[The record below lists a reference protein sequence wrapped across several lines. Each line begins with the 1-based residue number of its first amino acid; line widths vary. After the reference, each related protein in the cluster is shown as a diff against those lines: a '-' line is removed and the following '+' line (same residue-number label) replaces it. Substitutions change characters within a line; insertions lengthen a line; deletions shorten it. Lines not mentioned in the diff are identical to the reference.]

1 MSAERSYIVL
11 DAPTREFLRGLRE
24 LRKKAGLSQQAL
36 SAELGIDQK
45 AIYAYEHGL
54 RRPTLGM
61 LMRMAEYFGYD
72 LSASVNYKVYRG
84 ELSPSALK
92 RKLRK
97 YSLTYP
103 ELSSLTGYSE
113 VRIRNTV
120 NMYGTGNAECLFAVL
135 EVLRQERELERF
147 RTKGVLSGYCG
158 GGR

>member
-11 DAPTREFLRGLRE
+11 DAPTREFLSGLRGLRE
-24 LRKKAGLSQQAL
+24 NAGLSQQAL
-36 SAELGIDQK
+36 SAELATDQT

-72 LSASVNYKVYRG
+72 LSDSLNYKIYRG
-84 ELSPSALK
+84 ELSSSALK
-92 RKLRK
+92 RSLRK

-120 NMYGTGNAECLFAVL
+120 NMYGTGNAECLSAVL
-135 EVLRQERELERF
+135 EVLRHERELEELR
-147 RTKGVLSGYCG
+147 KS
-158 GGR
+158 